1 MEYSESLH
9 LDAWINIV
17 TDTEQYIWSPFSG
30 GPKKGILTPK
40 IRFFKGLSPPPRPFL
55 IIFLMRFSESARKI
69 ASKATHAEKI

>member
-17 TDTEQYIWSPFSG
+17 TDTEQYIWGPFSG

-40 IRFFKGLSPPPRPFL
+40 IRFFKGLSPPLDLFW
-55 IIFLMRFSESARKI
+55 
-69 ASKATHAEKI
+69 